1 MFAITRGRLGG
12 LVVAGVVAA
21 ALSLPSQLQA
31 EPPMRAV
38 SINFRAVVG
47 DRDFA
52 CGQSYDNIGVGRS
65 TFTPS
70 EFRVFVHDVHVVT
83 RTGQRVAVALEQDG
97 RWQNGDVAML
107 DFEDGTGPC
116 SNGSPDLRTMI
127 TGMIPEGD
135 YVALEFQIGVPFER
149 NHSDLASQPSPLS
162 VTRMFWSWNAGHKFV
177 RLDGRTTTNKNWV
190 LHLGSTG
197 CAPSGT
203 ASAPPTECA
212 QRNAVTMR
220 FDNVD
225 LARDVIVAD
234 VAALYRESNLEDNQP
249 QTAAGCMS
257 GPSDRDCGPIFKAL
271 GLPFND
277 VPAAP
282 QTFMRVERRRP

>member
-1 MFAITRGRLGG
+1 MFAIPRGRLGG

-21 ALSLPSQLQA
+21 TVSRPSQLHA

-52 CGQSYDNIGVGRS
+52 CGQSYDNIGVGKS

-83 RTGQRVAVALEQDG
+83 RSGQRVAVALEQDG

-116 SNGSPDLRTMI
+116 SNGSPDLRTTI
-127 TGMIPEGD
+127 LGMIPEGD

-149 NHSDLASQPSPLS
+149 NHNDLASQPSPLS
-162 VTRMFWSWNAGHKFV
+162 VTRMFWSWNAGHKFI
-177 RLDGRTTTNKNWV
+177 RLDGRTATNKSWV

-197 CAPSGT
+197 CAPTGT
-203 ASAPPTECA
+203 ASAPPTECV
-212 QRNAVTMR
+212 QRNAVAMR

-257 GPSDRDCGPIFKAL
+257 GPTDRDCGPIFKAL

-277 VPAAP
+277 APSAP
-282 QTFMRVERRRP
+282 QTFMRVERRQ